1 MRFIVTK
8 WEIFGMA
15 TTPTTQNFKHFFQS
29 WKYRISISNDVT
41 QFGIE
46 ASSSDN
52 KMIVVL
58 FLFIFFKLDLACPSG
73 YLGDQFAS
81 KLDLDTKKVHT
92 KENGVLNLKSNDAL
106 VYSNDRLLGRLDSE
120 AKPYEEEDDGIFN
133 LESDPAIKLAL
144 QFIDKSIRNHVSR
157 DGSDF
162 SIIIHM
168 LVYFSIAIFD
178 SIAPYDRFT
187 VGILR

>member
-1 MRFIVTK
+1 M
-8 WEIFGMA
+8 
-15 TTPTTQNFKHFFQS
+15 
-29 WKYRISISNDVT
+29 T

-46 ASSSDN
+46 VTSSGN

-73 YLGDQFAS
+73 FRGDQFAS

-120 AKPYEEEDDGIFN
+120 AKPYDEEEDEGIFN